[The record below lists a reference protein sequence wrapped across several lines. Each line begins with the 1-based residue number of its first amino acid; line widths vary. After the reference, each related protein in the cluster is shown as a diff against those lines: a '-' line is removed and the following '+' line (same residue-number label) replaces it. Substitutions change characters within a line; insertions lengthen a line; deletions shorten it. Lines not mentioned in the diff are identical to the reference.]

1 MKTQSIAVMFALRFL
16 EKNPRNVSC
25 DEQKIGFLGQDQVDC
40 ICGKGL
46 LTAFIFTM

>member
-1 MKTQSIAVMFALRFL
+1 M
-16 EKNPRNVSC
+16 SC
-25 DEQKIGFLGQDQVDC
+25 DEQKIGFLGQDQDKLQFNAKKDGHEFQVDC